1 MIILKENSRT
11 IINQA
16 QVAEIFNDYFT
27 NITDRLT
34 IDSYTP
40 FQHQS
45 HASCLPMNSIASKS
59 FTFHLT
65 NHHEV
70 GQILNDI
77 KANKAQGYD
86 LIPPCAVKAVA
97 PLVSEPLSD
106 LINTIIAM
114 AEVPKGWKY
123 GQITPLHKKDSV
135 LDKANF
141 RPVTVLPAF
150 DKVFERIVHT
160 QMSGYFD
167 AIFHDFTFA
176 YWKLHGCSATLL
188 TLTKEWKEKLD
199 QSHVIGAATLDLS
212 KAFDCIPHDLLLEK
226 LRFYGLDERS
236 WSLLQ
241 SYTSYIATNESN
253 WETFFHR
260 GMSFVV
266 VYPRGQ
272 Y

>member
-1 MIILKENSRT
+1 LIILKENSRT

-59 FTFHLT
+59 FTFHFT

-86 LIPPCAVKAVA
+86 LIPPRAVKAAA
-97 PLVSEPLSD
+97 PSVSEPLSD

-114 AEVPKGWKY
+114 AEVPEGCKY
-123 GQITPLHKKDSV
+123 GPITPLHKRT
-135 LDKANF
+135 AC
-141 RPVTVLPAF
+141 
-150 DKVFERIVHT
+150 
-160 QMSGYFD
+160 
-167 AIFHDFTFA
+167 
-176 YWKLHGCSATLL
+176 W
-188 TLTKEWKEKLD
+188 TK
-199 QSHVIGAATLDLS
+199 QTLDLS
-212 KAFDCIPHDLLLEK
+212 PCCLHSTKCLNALSI
-226 LRFYGLDERS
+226 LR
-236 WSLLQ
+236 
-241 SYTSYIATNESN
+241 
-253 WETFFHR
+253 
-260 GMSFVV
+260 
-266 VYPRGQ
+266 
-272 Y
+272 